1 MLLADFPVVI
11 NYTQVLVRSGEEA
24 PAGLLWTD
32 AHVDQGFAWSE
43 GLVSFGVP
51 DHDGNARM
59 EVELVAPDAPL
70 PDPGALWAVQ
80 VPFEVA
86 GPVEIGSILELRN
99 IAVPAGRY
107 DLVFQAFEGAGD
119 DAYVLRVTFAP
130 NADPGFRI
138 LRPGGDVVTTTVLRE
153 DAEALR

>member
-70 PDPGALWAVQ
+70 PD
-80 VPFEVA
+80 EVA
-86 GPVEIGSILELRN
+86 
-99 IAVPAGRY
+99 AGREP
-107 DLVFQAFEGAGD
+107 LRIIGAI
-119 DAYVLRVTFAP
+119 A
-130 NADPGFRI
+130 
-138 LRPGGDVVTTTVLRE
+138 GG
-153 DAEALR
+153 